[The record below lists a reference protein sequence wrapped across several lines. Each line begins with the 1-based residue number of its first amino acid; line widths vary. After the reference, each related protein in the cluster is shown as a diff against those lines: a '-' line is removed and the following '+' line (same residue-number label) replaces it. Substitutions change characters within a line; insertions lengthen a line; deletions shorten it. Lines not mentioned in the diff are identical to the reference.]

1 MSALEEC
8 DAVIKSIA
16 AKADK
21 NKQRAR
27 VSVMFLTATTA
38 LIPLCLLLS
47 TRYYDFLLGK
57 VVPSLLAA
65 AAAIGAGLVQ
75 IERPHE
81 RWNLYRRYQRILEA
95 ERLSYNHSAGPYSDG
110 VDRDKVLVERLGQ
123 LQLDLHDDWAGLIP
137 ASSEVA
143 SLGRVAPTR

>member
-1 MSALEEC
+1 
-8 DAVIKSIA
+8 
-16 AKADK
+16 
-21 NKQRAR
+21 
-27 VSVMFLTATTA
+27 MFLTATTA
-38 LIPLCLLLS
+38 LIPVFLLLS

-57 VVPSLLAA
+57 ILPSALAA

-95 ERLSYNHSAGPYSDG
+95 ERLSYNHRAGEYSGD
-110 VDRDKVLVERLGQ
+110 VDRDKILIARLGQ

-143 SLGRVAPTR
+143 SLGRIAPTR